1 MVPLSPSALQ
11 GLERACSAENRDCV
25 AAKHYYDDWVRG
37 LSELVCANDS
47 LEAVVEHLP
56 GMRGGEV
63 HAVQGEQRVARV
75 RRHLA
80 RHGGQLSVPHEGG
93 EGG

>member
-1 MVPLSPSALQ
+1 MFPLSASALR
-11 GLERACSAENRDCV
+11 GVERACSAENRDCV

-37 LSELVCANDS
+37 LSDLVRAHES

-63 HAVQGEQRVARV
+63 YKLKVTFESAAVRS
-75 RRHLA
+75 
-80 RHGGQLSVPHEGG
+80 SVSAT
-93 EGG
+93 